1 MSASADEIEISNAG
15 KIDQQYRFLPPAW
28 RAVDR
33 YVMRATET
41 FLFVVGALFT
51 VMVTLEVVSRYALN
65 FSIMYVNSGSRFLLV
80 WFFVIG
86 AGPALR
92 YGAHV
97 GFELLIGALAPR
109 RRRAFVLA
117 AQFLALAFFAEMVW
131 AGYYS
136 LGPAWRQIE
145 PGLEIS
151 LLWAF
156 LSIPVGFALL
166 IYHMG
171 VLIAV
176 ELARVPADGRRP

>member
-1 MSASADEIEISNAG
+1 MSAPAAEIEISNAD

-28 RAVDR
+28 RAADR
-33 YVMRATET
+33 CIMRATEV
-41 FLFVVGALFT
+41 FLFIVGALFT
-51 VMVTLEVVSRYALN
+51 VMVTLEVISRYIFN
-65 FSIMYVNSGSRFLLV
+65 FSISFVNSGSRFLLV
-80 WFFVIG
+80 WFFILG

-97 GFELLIGALAPR
+97 GFELLVGALPPR
-109 RRRAFVLA
+109 RRRTVVLV

-136 LGPAWRQIE
+136 LGPAWRQTE
-145 PGLEIS
+145 PGLEVS

-156 LSIPVGFALL
+156 LSIPVGFTLL
-166 IYHMG
+166 IYHMA

-176 ELARVPADGRRP
+176 ELARAPADGQRP